1 MSPFAGC
8 FHFRLLEGSKEREQ
22 QRPMC
27 VESKCLQL
35 QGRVRVEAGTAAV
48 LGLGPTVTTVV
59 GKGGRCDELSAN
71 GGPSKA

>member
-27 VESKCLQL
+27 VESKRLSPPSNFRGESESRRELLLSWGWDRQSL
-35 QGRVRVEAGTAAV
+35 PRW
-48 LGLGPTVTTVV
+48 
-59 GKGGRCDELSAN
+59 GKGADAMN
-71 GGPSKA
+71 